1 MEQIDKYIKKQKQEE
16 QEIKTMLKIQTII
29 TIVVIAI
36 ILIIIFKILA
46 QGFEIINLQK
56 ENENL
61 TNLTKI
67 YQKENDRLNRQI
79 EYYKSVIMDLEENLR
94 KGESENV

>member
-1 MEQIDKYIKKQKQEE
+1 MKQIDKYIEKQKQEE

-29 TIVVIAI
+29 TIIVIAI
-36 ILIIIFKILA
+36 ILIIIFKVLA

-61 TNLTKI
+61 TNLI
-67 YQKENDRLNRQI
+67 EIQQKTNDRLNRQI
-79 EYYKSVIMDLEENLR
+79 EYYKSVVMDLEENLR
-94 KGESENV
+94 KGESEDV

>member
-1 MEQIDKYIKKQKQEE
+1 MKQIDKHIEKQKQEE
-16 QEIKTMLKIQTII
+16 QEIKTMLKMQTII

-36 ILIIIFKILA
+36 ILIIIFKVLA

-61 TNLTKI
+61 TNLI
-67 YQKENDRLNRQI
+67 EIQQKENNRLNRQI
-79 EYYKSVIMDLEENLR
+79 EYYKSVVMDLEENLR
-94 KGESENV
+94 K

>member
-1 MEQIDKYIKKQKQEE
+1 MKQIDKYIEKQKQEE

-29 TIVVIAI
+29 TIIVIAI
-36 ILIIIFKILA
+36 ILIIIFKVLA

-61 TNLTKI
+61 TNLI
-67 YQKENDRLNRQI
+67 EIQQKNKRQI
-79 EYYKSVIMDLEENLR
+79 K
-94 KGESENV
+94 